1 MEKTRTVNR
10 VKINMCLFV
19 SLSLMCFRNI
29 LCCCSLFYCPP
40 LLLNCSKHLVTHL
53 QNVTG
58 YAAMLDSDSL
68 EMNYQENPSGQMK
81 FKTSGNDYMVDFQR
95 MVQKNVVHRTERDV
109 RRRPVFVNSEE
120 IEIRKKRYF
129 NHIKAYDYRGV

>member
-1 MEKTRTVNR
+1 MN
-10 VKINMCLFV
+10 
-19 SLSLMCFRNI
+19 
-29 LCCCSLFYCPP
+29 CC
-40 LLLNCSKHLVTHL
+40 KHLVTHL

-81 FKTSGNDYMVDFQR
+81 FKTSGHDYVMDFQR
-95 MVQKNVVHRTERDV
+95 MVQKNVVHKTERDV

-129 NHIKAYDYRGV
+129 DHIEAYDYRDV